1 MSNINPTTIEEN
13 FPIAGQ
19 DNDTKTFRDNFSSIV
34 SNFEIAQTEITGLEN
49 TTARLTT
56 DNNFENNEIENA
68 VLRDCFERKTTNT
81 VPREGAASSNIQ
93 IDYKSGSYHVLTIQN
108 FVNVNISFDNL
119 PGDSSTP
126 NPPTNAV
133 ARMILEIRSAE
144 NLARTVTFT
153 GSGGVVFKK
162 SADFPTSFVVS
173 SADDPIFI
181 EVWRHGTANIFLR
194 YLGQYS

>member
-19 DNDTKTFRDNFSSIV
+19 DNDTKTFRDNFASIV
-34 SNFEIAQTEITGLEN
+34 SNFEISQTEITELEN
-49 TTARLTT
+49 TAARLTT

-68 VLRDCFERKTTNT
+68 VLRDCFERKTANT
-81 VPREGAASSNIQ
+81 LPSEGADNSNIQ

-108 FVNVNISFDNL
+108 FINVNLSFNNL
-119 PGDSSTP
+119 PGDSNTP

-133 ARMILEIRSAE
+133 ARMILEIYSAE
-144 NLARTVTFT
+144 NLARTVAFT

-162 SADFPTSFVVS
+162 SADFPTPFVVS
-173 SADDPIFI
+173 SSDNPIFI
-181 EVWRHGTANIFLR
+181 EVWRHGTANIFLK
-194 YLGQYS
+194 YLGQFN